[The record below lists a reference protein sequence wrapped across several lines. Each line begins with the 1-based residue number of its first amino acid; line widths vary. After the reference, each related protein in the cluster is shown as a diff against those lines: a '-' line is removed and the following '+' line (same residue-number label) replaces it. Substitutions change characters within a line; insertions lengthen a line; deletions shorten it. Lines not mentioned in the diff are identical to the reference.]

1 MHDLWSSLLSIANL
15 SRSLRA
21 APGNTQISELG
32 KLPDY
37 MLSCSSIMESIVSD
51 MLDFERI
58 EAGQLKLTLA
68 PLRVHELVTGA
79 MATFLG
85 TANLKGIQLDA
96 PAPEGLAARA
106 VLIADRLRLQQ
117 CMQNGM
123 SNAINFTERGKSV
136 RLRTAVELIEERPG
150 WAQLTVSVQDE
161 GIGLSE
167 SELSA
172 LGEDLMFTQVGR
184 GQMQGNGGTGL
195 GLPIVRELLRKHDGS
210 LVLSSEGYGKGTRF
224 AMRIACKIDGIIDP
238 GLENPRALSAEPPIV
253 KQRFPDDYR
262 ALHVED
268 DAFVRFTLP
277 LQTFNLIGVAY
288 EQVEDGTEALELVRA
303 GQNFDCII
311 IDNQMPRMGGAE
323 TTQAARHGLHRAT
336 PWNDGRP
343 IRM

>member
-1 MHDLWSSLLSIANL
+1 
-15 SRSLRA
+15 
-21 APGNTQISELG
+21 
-32 KLPDY
+32 
-37 MLSCSSIMESIVSD
+37 
-51 MLDFERI
+51 
-58 EAGQLKLTLA
+58 
-68 PLRVHELVTGA
+68 
-79 MATFLG
+79 
-85 TANLKGIQLDA
+85 
-96 PAPEGLAARA
+96 
-106 VLIADRLRLQQ
+106 
-117 CMQNGM
+117 
-123 SNAINFTERGKSV
+123 
-136 RLRTAVELIEERPG
+136 
-150 WAQLTVSVQDE
+150 
-161 GIGLSE
+161 
-167 SELSA
+167 
-172 LGEDLMFTQVGR
+172 MFTQVGR

-224 AMRIACKIDGIIDP
+224 EMRIACEINSIIDTC
-238 GLENPRALSAEPPIV
+238 LKNPSAEPPIV

-277 LQTFNLIGVAY
+277 LQTFNLLGVAY

-303 GQNFDCII
+303 GQKFDCII